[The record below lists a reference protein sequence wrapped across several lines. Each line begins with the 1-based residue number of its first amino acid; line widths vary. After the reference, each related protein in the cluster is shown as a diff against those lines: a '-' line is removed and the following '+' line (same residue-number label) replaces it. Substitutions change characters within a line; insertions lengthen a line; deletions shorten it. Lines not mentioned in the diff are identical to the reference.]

1 MHPSTRFNERF
12 PLNEVLNLE
21 KIPGV
26 QTIAVRLTPVA
37 AERLLERN
45 VHNRKLSE
53 KVVQKYVAEIHADEW
68 RLTPGCVALDDKGDL
83 VDGQHRLHAIV
94 RSQKAVPMLITF
106 GLPTASQEKVD
117 RQRRRTLFDAFF
129 LAGLATN
136 RQEVEIATCLTRRL
150 VRSESGVQPSDHLV
164 KQTLD
169 CHIEHIR
176 AVIALMKGSNKSKRG
191 LSQASFL
198 AAATLYHEMDA
209 AKCCDFLDG
218 VRRGIMLTQ
227 DHPAMR
233 LRRFLLGETT
243 TTAMP
248 RGGANQSFIFRR
260 AVYAMQAH
268 MEGRN
273 ISGLREAEDF
283 VPVPPAVS
291 RAAESSSPSAST
303 NGSRRRQDRASAL
316 EGAALA
322 AMVASDP

>member
-1 MHPSTRFNERF
+1 
-12 PLNEVLNLE
+12 
-21 KIPGV
+21 
-26 QTIAVRLTPVA
+26 
-37 AERLLERN
+37 
-45 VHNRKLSE
+45 
-53 KVVQKYVAEIHADEW
+53 
-68 RLTPGCVALDDKGDL
+68 
-83 VDGQHRLHAIV
+83 
-94 RSQKAVPMLITF
+94 
-106 GLPTASQEKVD
+106 
-117 RQRRRTLFDAFF
+117 
-129 LAGLATN
+129 
-136 RQEVEIATCLTRRL
+136 
-150 VRSESGVQPSDHLV
+150 
-164 KQTLD
+164 
-169 CHIEHIR
+169 
-176 AVIALMKGSNKSKRG
+176 MKGANKSKRG

-209 AKCCDFLDG
+209 AKCCEFLDG

-283 VPVPPAVS
+283 VPVPLS
-291 RAAESSSPSAST
+291 GTRELESGSAPAST
-303 NGSRRRQDRASAL
+303 SGPRRRQDRATAL
-316 EGAALA
+316 ESAALT